1 MGKKAVNQMIDWRVY
16 EKELEESIKNVLTQT
31 WSHLIDLSNGVRKLG
46 GGGGVQ
52 IAGGEDEEDGKERQK
67 EKRKRGG
74 EKLVTRRPKRGGNS
88 PVACGA

>member
-1 MGKKAVNQMIDWRVY
+1 MVY
-16 EKELEESIKNVLTQT
+16 EKELEQSIKDALTRT
-31 WSHLIDLSNGVRKLG
+31 WSHLVDLSNGIKKL

-52 IAGGEDEEDGKERQK
+52 IAGGEDEEDGEERQI

-74 EKLVTRRPKRGGNS
+74 EKLVTRRAKRGRNP

>member
-1 MGKKAVNQMIDWRVY
+1 MIDWKVY

-46 GGGGVQ
+46 GGGCRSQVVKMRRT
-52 IAGGEDEEDGKERQK
+52 EERQI

-74 EKLVTRRPKRGGNS
+74 EKLVTRRPKRGRNP
-88 PVACGA
+88 PVACGAQFLFAMAFLG